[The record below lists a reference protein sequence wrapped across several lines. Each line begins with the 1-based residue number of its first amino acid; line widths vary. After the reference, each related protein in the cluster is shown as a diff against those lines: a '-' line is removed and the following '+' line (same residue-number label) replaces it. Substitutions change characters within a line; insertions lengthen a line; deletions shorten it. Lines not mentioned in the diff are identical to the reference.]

1 MEVEP
6 KKLIIALLA
15 VFMLG
20 ISFAI
25 LNGFYFTQS
34 GESLPIIV
42 YGVSFLSILVGAF
55 IVLLFQWRI
64 NRAQLEKVLGVLEK
78 EERTIIKILLDNKG
92 HIEQNYIVAISGMNK
107 VAVSRTI
114 TKLELRSIVEKKALG
129 NTNMII
135 LKL

>member
-6 KKLIIALLA
+6 KKLVVALLA
-15 VFMLG
+15 VFLLG

-25 LNGFYFTQS
+25 LNGFYFTQE
-34 GESLPIIV
+34 GETLPIIV

-55 IVLLFQWRI
+55 IVLLFQWKI
-64 NRAQLEKVLGVLEK
+64 NRAQLEKILGVLERD
-78 EERTIIKILLDNKG
+78 ERTIIKILLDNKG

-107 VAVSRTI
+107 VLVSRTI
-114 TKLELRSIVEKKALG
+114 TKLELRGVIEKKPLG

>member
-6 KKLIIALLA
+6 KKLVIALLA
-15 VFMLG
+15 VFLLG

-25 LNGFYFTQS
+25 LNGFYFAQS

-64 NRAQLEKVLGVLEK
+64 NRAQLERMLGVLEHD
-78 EERTIIKILLDNKG
+78 ERTVIKILLDNKG
-92 HIEQNYIVAISGMNK
+92 HIEQNYIVALSGMNK

-114 TKLELRSIVEKKALG
+114 AKLEQRGVLQKKPLG
-129 NTNMII
+129 NTNMI
-135 LKL
+135 LLTL

>member
-6 KKLIIALLA
+6 KKLVIALLA
-15 VFMLG
+15 VFLLG

-25 LNGFYFTQS
+25 LNGFYFTQE
-34 GESLPIIV
+34 GETLPIIV

-64 NRAQLEKVLGVLEK
+64 NRAQLEKILGVLER

-107 VAVSRTI
+107 VSVSRTI
-114 TKLELRSIVEKKALG
+114 TKLEQRNVVEKKALG